1 MHITNTNL
9 YLIEKLP
16 AIRFSINFTKRHF
29 SLGGVHK
36 LGWHIF
42 GFFDHLLTS
51 LLMLTLFYIIKVDKR
66 STLLGLPTHLFL
78 STWFVNAPLYS
89 KSPSQTTNSEK
100 KCRESYGLKWA
111 SHLKVRKRL
120 RDQLHHNFRLIT
132 YFYYTSNY
140 YSESNMYLI
149 SIWFSGM
156 EFTTSW
162 TKVGYF
168 VV

>member
-16 AIRFSINFTKRHF
+16 TIRFSINFTKRHF

-42 GFFDHLLTS
+42 GFFDHLPPYLCWHFST
-51 LLMLTLFYIIKVDKR
+51 FIKVDKK

-120 RDQLHHNFRLIT
+120 RDQLHHNFRLIR
-132 YFYYTSNY
+132 YFYYISNY
-140 YSESNMYLI
+140 YSEDN
-149 SIWFSGM
+149 
-156 EFTTSW
+156 T
-162 TKVGYF
+162 
-168 VV
+168 